1 VRQTGRHVSV
11 FTPFGHAIGAFIKTY
26 FIKRGFIG
34 GIEGYVNARILS
46 QTVFW
51 KYMLVYVERRAGQRR
66 QG

>member
-1 VRQTGRHVSV
+1 
-11 FTPFGHAIGAFIKTY
+11 
-26 FIKRGFIG
+26 
-34 GIEGYVNARILS
+34 VNAWIHG